1 MMQEILI
8 YLTKVQ
14 QLMIHGQSWFT
25 STLIQPFPTPYY
37 SGSNISD
44 HVI

>member
-14 QLMIHGQSWFT
+14 QLMIHHQSWFT
-25 STLIQPFPTPYY
+25 STLIQPFPTPYH

-44 HVI
+44 HEI